1 MAGAFLDLV
10 SENQVGQVTVAIE
23 RAVIASFEA
32 DRGPMTRDE
41 IRRRFAICE
50 RVIRELRGDLG
61 CALARVL
68 DHLPRYLRCE
78 LDGVP
83 WTPETRVLWTPDD
96 TNI

>member
-1 MAGAFLDLV
+1 MRGAFLDLV
-10 SENQVGQVTVAIE
+10 SEKQVARATVAIE

-32 DRGPMTRDE
+32 DHGRMTRDE

-50 RVIRELRGDLG
+50 RIIRQLRGDLG
-61 CALARVL
+61 WALARVL

-83 WTPETRVLWTPDD
+83 WTPETRVLWTPEDPN
-96 TNI
+96 T